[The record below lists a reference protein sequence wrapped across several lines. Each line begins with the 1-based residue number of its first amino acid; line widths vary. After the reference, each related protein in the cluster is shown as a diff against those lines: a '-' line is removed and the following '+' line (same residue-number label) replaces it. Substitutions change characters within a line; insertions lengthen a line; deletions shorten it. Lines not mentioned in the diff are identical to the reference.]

1 MLACLTA
8 HWIIRLEWAM
18 KVFDMCSY
26 SINNFPKDH
35 STECSVSFKSYL
47 RSSKQKL
54 KIETK
59 QNEKTQPPPQYCS
72 LEGNFHPHLSRLY
85 LGYKAWRNDTE
96 LVKRTSY
103 VSSEYKN
110 IQRLPSF
117 LPSFKQAELSAMS
130 LPFELQSSVRIL
142 SLSCQRVIGFTAS
155 TNGAFFYEWTTMGRK
170 WAEVFFLLV
179 FCPLLGAPF
188 PFNAT
193 YICLP
198 LCCQL
203 KDA

>member
-1 MLACLTA
+1 
-8 HWIIRLEWAM
+8 M
-18 KVFDMCSY
+18 KQT
-26 SINNFPKDH
+26 N
-35 STECSVSFKSYL
+35 
-47 RSSKQKL
+47 KQK
-54 KIETK
+54 KA
-59 QNEKTQPPPQYCS
+59 QPPPQHCS
-72 LEGNFHPHLSRLY
+72 LEDNFHPNLTCLY
-85 LGYKAWRNDTE
+85 LDYKAWHNDTE
-96 LVKRTSY
+96 LVKRTLY

-110 IQRLPSF
+110 IQS
-117 LPSFKQAELSAMS
+117 LPSFKQAEFRAMS
-130 LPFELQSSVRIL
+130 LPFELQSSVRIP
-142 SLSCQRVIGFTAS
+142 SLSVQRVIGCTAS
-155 TNGAFFYEWTTMGRK
+155 TNSVFFYVWIVMGRK